1 MESTNVGAPANNA
14 VPAPAPAPASA
25 PAPAPAS
32 SVADASAVGNSVSV
46 DSKETA
52 WNETE
57 YQKISGRYKNDV
69 QEIAKAKW
77 HADKEL
83 TRLQQEIASLRKN
96 NSTSTSE
103 QGAKDGAKPSAESGD
118 HAGESL
124 SDGTPSNFGT
134 NEIAKLNNLA
144 INDVMNG
151 GKFSDATVKYM
162 KELGFSDAQIK
173 LDSEAKAKIIG
184 DKIKTAQSYVDTPI
198 AELKRF
204 SETDGAFSDHELA
217 IIQAS
222 LDAAHLTN
230 NPDFYQIL
238 RVVERRYKSSAKDN
252 ITHGNIRT
260 NTTGVDAYA
269 DPDEYYKDRRDYR
282 YNMDKD
288 FKQAVDNKYRRSN
301 TDAWSD
307 LMLKRGV
314 KRR

>member
-14 VPAPAPAPASA
+14 VPAPAPT
-25 PAPAPAS
+25 PAPAS
-32 SVADASAVGNSVSV
+32 SVAESSAVGNSISV

-96 NSTSTSE
+96 NSTSTNE
-103 QGAKDGAKPSAESGD
+103 QVAKDGAKPSAESGD
-118 HAGESL
+118 DAGKTL
-124 SDGTPSNFGT
+124 ADGTPSNFGT

-173 LDSEAKAKIIG
+173 LDSEAKAKIIS

-204 SETDGAFSDHELA
+204 SETDGAFSDHDHA

-222 LDAAHLTN
+222 LDATQLTN
-230 NPDFYQIL
+230 KLDF
-238 RVVERRYKSSAKDN
+238 
-252 ITHGNIRT
+252 
-260 NTTGVDAYA
+260 
-269 DPDEYYKDRRDYR
+269 
-282 YNMDKD
+282 
-288 FKQAVDNKYRRSN
+288 
-301 TDAWSD
+301 
-307 LMLKRGV
+307 
-314 KRR
+314 